1 MADNRIAYGLAK
13 KYGIDT
19 SGMTPKEV
27 WAALKEKG
35 VTEPSI
41 ADGAYN
47 SQDNKAKAA
56 SKTVNE
62 RRKDLVKKYSDEPEK
77 DIKALE
83 QPSERLSKAEYAKV
97 SKAIAEKY
105 ATAVRNKQKLKP
117 TEVIFTADNA
127 YIVKINPKNFNNF
140 KVLYSISIEGNEDKI
155 IKMLGVD

>member
-1 MADNRIAYGLAK
+1 MADKRIAYGLAK

-35 VTEPSI
+35 VTERSI

-47 SQDNKAKAA
+47 SQENKAKAA

-62 RRKDLVKKYSDEPEK
+62 RQKDLVKKYSDEPDK

-83 QPSERLSKAEYAKV
+83 QPSEWLSKAEYAQV

-105 ATAVRNKQKLKP
+105 ATAVRNKQ
-117 TEVIFTADNA
+117 TIYNFVTIYTSN
-127 YIVKINPKNFNNF
+127 YMYRVRVNPNDFNDF
-140 KVLYSISIEGNEDKI
+140 KVLSREEIG
-155 IKMLGVD
+155 

>member
-1 MADNRIAYGLAK
+1 
-13 KYGIDT
+13 
-19 SGMTPKEV
+19 MTPKEV

-35 VTEPSI
+35 VTERSI
-41 ADGAYN
+41 ANGAYN
-47 SQDNKAKAA
+47 SQENKAKAA

-83 QPSERLSKAEYAKV
+83 QPGEWLSKAEYAKV

-117 TEVIFTADNA
+117 IGGALCRGTTFIDTYLGR
-127 YIVKINPKNFNNF
+127 YIRYIQVVVKSKRP
-140 KVLYSISIEGNEDKI
+140 
-155 IKMLGVD
+155 